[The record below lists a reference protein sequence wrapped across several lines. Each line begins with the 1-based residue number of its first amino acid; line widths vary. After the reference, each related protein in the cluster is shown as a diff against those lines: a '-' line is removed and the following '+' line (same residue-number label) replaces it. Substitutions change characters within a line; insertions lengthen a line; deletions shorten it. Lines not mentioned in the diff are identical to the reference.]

1 MNRAKELSI
10 GENIAWNSIGN
21 FVYLIAQWALSYIVV
36 RVLGYGP
43 AGTFSLAMSIG
54 NCLNAI
60 ATYTMRNYQVSDLKG
75 DYSDNQYILSRAI
88 TSGISL
94 LACIVFTGLNPYDGY
109 TSLCI
114 IAYMV
119 FKISEAVSDVYQGIL
134 QRANR
139 MDYIGKAYILKS
151 LVDLALYCGILL
163 ATNDL
168 LFAICGLSIGSTAI
182 VCIYERA
189 TARPFSNQKKTSSD
203 VKEDLGRVLGLL
215 IACLPIAAYGL
226 FFNTMGQ
233 VPRYALE
240 FMLGSEKLGIY
251 TSVAMPVTLVQVS
264 ANYLFVPLTAPLA
277 QCYLDKNSKRFYD
290 IIKKVSIAI
299 AIIAVCAFAGFG
311 LLGKPVMRLLFGD
324 SILPHLYLL
333 NPLIV
338 CSILVALSWF
348 LSAALTVI
356 RQLKGQLLLSLSS
369 FILSCILSP
378 LLISLFGMNGA
389 TFSYIAALLAFS
401 AGSLVLLF
409 KSFKPSTA

>member
-1 MNRAKELSI
+1 
-10 GENIAWNSIGN
+10 
-21 FVYLIAQWALSYIVV
+21 
-36 RVLGYGP
+36 
-43 AGTFSLAMSIG
+43 
-54 NCLNAI
+54 
-60 ATYTMRNYQVSDLKG
+60 
-75 DYSDNQYILSRAI
+75 
-88 TSGISL
+88 
-94 LACIVFTGLNPYDGY
+94 
-109 TSLCI
+109 
-114 IAYMV
+114 
-119 FKISEAVSDVYQGIL
+119 
-134 QRANR
+134 
-139 MDYIGKAYILKS
+139 
-151 LVDLALYCGILL
+151 
-163 ATNDL
+163 
-168 LFAICGLSIGSTAI
+168 
-182 VCIYERA
+182 
-189 TARPFSNQKKTSSD
+189 
-203 VKEDLGRVLGLL
+203 
-215 IACLPIAAYGL
+215 
-226 FFNTMGQ
+226 
-233 VPRYALE
+233 
-240 FMLGSEKLGIY
+240 MLGSEKLGIY

-264 ANYLFVPLTAPLA
+264 ASYLFVPLTAPLA

-324 SILPHLYLL
+324 SILPRLYLL